1 MTSTTWLI
9 LGIVAFDLVFAL
21 VVVRLLAHSA
31 LEPIVREFPAVE
43 PVGVVHDRR
52 AQSFR
57 IGLMNLGFSL
67 RVRTDAGYIHLTP
80 EPWVRWTGLHA
91 VSLPVDCLRAGAGR
105 PRKGWLHPIEI
116 EGERVQETIHAPRW
130 VWLLAG
136 GAPMT
141 RETADWDPLG
151 ADQPG
156 NDQAG

>member
-9 LGIVAFDLVFAL
+9 LGIVAFDLLFAL

-31 LEPIVREFPAVE
+31 LETIVREFPAIE
-43 PVGVVHDRR
+43 PGDVVRDRR

-67 RVRTDAGYIHLTP
+67 RVRTDAAHVHLTP

-91 VSLPVDCLRAGAGR
+91 VSLPIDRLRAEGGSR
-105 PRKGWLHPIEI
+105 RKWVLHPIDI

-130 VWLLAG
+130 LWSLAG

-141 RETADWDPLG
+141 SETADLDPSG
-151 ADQPG
+151 
-156 NDQAG
+156 

>member
-9 LGIVAFDLVFAL
+9 LGIVAFDLLFAL
-21 VVVRLLAHSA
+21 VVVRLLASSA
-31 LEPIVREFPAVE
+31 LEKIVREFPAIE
-43 PVGVVHDRR
+43 PGDVVHDRR

-67 RVRTDAGYIHLTP
+67 RVRTDAAHVHLTP

-91 VSLPVDCLRAGAGR
+91 VSLPIERLRAAGGSR
-105 PRKGWLHPIEI
+105 RKLVLHPIEI

-141 RETADWDPLG
+141 RETADWEPLG